1 MVRAGAPFPSLPT
14 SIQTLTLFPDWL
26 VQNGASYGFC
36 QPYTAGRCAGY
47 NEEKWHWSYMPL
59 SEPMLTDWW
68 DIFGWDICNF
78 LDNVN
83 FVAVN
88 QVGFMA
94 PAYVS
99 TVNQQCKA

>member
-1 MVRAGAPFPSLPT
+1 
-14 SIQTLTLFPDWL
+14 
-26 VQNGASYGFC
+26 
-36 QPYTAGRCAGY
+36 
-47 NEEKWHWSYMPL
+47 
-59 SEPMLTDWW
+59 MLTDWW

-78 LDNVN
+78 LDNVS
-83 FVAVN
+83 FVAVD